1 MILKKRFSLLLL
13 LVAGALLLS
22 ACGGVM
28 TASSWPGITGNGDV
42 AYVAATTYV
51 HAIRLSDGSEV
62 WRYPEKAEPNRMFY
76 AAPVLV
82 GDQLIVGDY
91 RNELHSINPDNG
103 KLNWSFTGA
112 KGKWITSPLAL
123 DTMLLAPC
131 ADHFL
136 YALDLNGNLL
146 WKFETGEPI
155 WATPTTDGKFVYVA
169 SMDHHVYA
177 LDPAT
182 GQEQWKTD
190 MGAAIIFTP
199 TLSEEGILYL
209 ATLAREVLAVRNT
222 GEILWR
228 QSVENLVWSQPVV
241 RNGSMYFADTSG
253 KVYSVKTADGSIQ
266 WTQSIGGEAGT
277 AALGVPAVLDDALI
291 YGLENGELV
300 AISYSGDR
308 LWTRSVNGTLY
319 SGPVLAGDRLLVG
332 VTQGDRLVV
341 SFDLNGNESW
351 SFTPAK

>member
-1 MILKKRFSLLLL
+1 MTTARQKLETLPAGRSEVAIGRVESCHGAAMR
-13 LVAGALLLS
+13 AGALFDLALGEQRQARRVLELGPGAQPAAFSPDETMAVWVS
-22 ACGGVM
+22 AG
-28 TASSWPGITGNGDV
+28 TGADFG
-42 AYVAATTYV
+42 
-51 HAIRLSDGSEV
+51 LGSEG
-62 WRYPEKAEPNRMFY
+62 W
-76 AAPVLV
+76 L
-82 GDQLIVGDY
+82 
-91 RNELHSINPDNG
+91 
-103 KLNWSFTGA
+103 
-112 KGKWITSPLAL
+112 
-123 DTMLLAPC
+123 
-131 ADHFL
+131 
-136 YALDLNGNLL
+136 LDLRSGARTSLGPARLAGFTDSAKIVVVAPGGNDR
-146 WKFETGEPI
+146 FI
-155 WATPTTDGKFVYVA
+155 V
-169 SMDHHVYA
+169 
-177 LDPAT
+177 DPAT
-182 GQEQWKTD
+182 GQEQWETD

-241 RNGSMYFADTSG
+241 KNGSMYFADTSG